1 MSQYIK
7 KRKEFYSNYPHFWS
21 DLYECEYSL
30 FHVFPITEQT
40 MKQLQVATE
49 RMGKIFLRLLDF
61 FGMYLM
67 NSFLNS
73 VFQLQACLL
82 LD

>member
-1 MSQYIK
+1 MVQREDLGLTYVAIHKGS
-7 KRKEFYSNYPHFWS
+7 KEFYSKYQDFWS

-30 FHVFPITEQT
+30 FHVFPITNET

-61 FGMYLM
+61 C
-67 NSFLNS
+67 
-73 VFQLQACLL
+73 VI
-82 LD
+82 